1 MSEGKQL
8 YMNYLLGT
16 VFCKGDVMISASQM
30 RKLKLQEGEGSFPPV
45 SLKCMVQT

>member
-30 RKLKLQEGEGSFPPV
+30 RKLKLQEGEGSFPQSV
-45 SLKCMVQT
+45 